1 MVRAYLG
8 LGSNQ
13 GDREANLARARKL
26 LGLTP
31 GLVLRRASRIYL
43 TEPVGNKNQPWF
55 LNQVLEVDTL
65 LSARGMLAAAKN
77 IERIMGRQPGERW
90 GPRLID
96 VDLLL
101 YGNQVIKESDLEVPH
116 RELVGRAFVLI
127 PLAELAPDLVLP
139 SGKSIFEL
147 SRQKF
152 SEAVLPWSDNGDKM

>member
-1 MVRAYLG
+1 
-8 LGSNQ
+8 
-13 GDREANLARARKL
+13 
-26 LGLTP
+26 
-31 GLVLRRASRIYL
+31 
-43 TEPVGNKNQPWF
+43 
-55 LNQVLEVDTL
+55 
-65 LSARGMLAAAKN
+65 MLAAAKN

-101 YGNQVIKESDLEVPH
+101 YGNQVIKEGDLEVPH

-152 SEAVLPWSDNGDKM
+152 SEAVLPWRDNGDKM